1 MVDLTDEDVRT
12 NLRRARLFRELIET
26 DAWKELWAIGNAQIA
41 SHLETLIS
49 APSGEL
55 DGQSDVLQT
64 YFRKGA
70 IFGIKIILGT
80 PSGTIA
86 LANDLSSHRTEK
98 EHVDG
103 QRHVSP
109 SDSEQP
115 ELFPD
120 AVVTDLS

>member
-26 DAWKELWAIGNAQIA
+26 EAWKELWAIGNAQIA
-41 SHLETLIS
+41 AHLETLIS

-98 EHVDG
+98 EHVDA
-103 QRHVSP
+103 QRHVN
-109 SDSEQP
+109 SDPEQP